1 MIFDGKIAKAKYAA
15 DPEKKNQAAL
25 DEGESFWNG
34 CSEAG
39 QASLYQ
45 YTNRDINSLIN
56 NHLYNGEDVDDEIL
70 MIISY
75 LDEALQKASLPDEMI
90 LHRGISTDTW
100 SKIRANKAFST
111 PGSEIEL
118 EGFTSTSYDPS
129 VALKY
134 ASERSQGADTAIIE
148 ILAPKGTKAAAIEMH
163 SQAPGDKEILINRN
177 TRFKVIEARVEG
189 NVTHLLWVA
198 L

>member
-39 QASLYQ
+39 QASIYQ

-90 LHRGISTDTW
+90 LHRGISTDT
-100 SKIRANKAFST
+100 
-111 PGSEIEL
+111 
-118 EGFTSTSYDPS
+118 
-129 VALKY
+129 
-134 ASERSQGADTAIIE
+134 
-148 ILAPKGTKAAAIEMH
+148 
-163 SQAPGDKEILINRN
+163 
-177 TRFKVIEARVEG
+177 
-189 NVTHLLWVA
+189 
-198 L
+198 